1 MPFEFIDISK
11 QQKTHAFGKLNC
23 KNICLYIRLSMKI
36 KQRLQC
42 VYSAASFLNRVPESS
57 RILAQST
64 SEQALD
70 KLVGSSFETAKLMNN
85 DNMTTLLAIV
95 GDSEIIEFTIECVG
109 DVCEL
114 YYKNK
119 VIREKSSVG
128 DNSDNNIDVTI
139 FLSRMCIRLFVACI
153 THKLTEFLFDVV
165 FKT

>member
-1 MPFEFIDISK
+1 
-11 QQKTHAFGKLNC
+11 
-23 KNICLYIRLSMKI
+23 MKI
-36 KQRLQC
+36 KQRLRR
-42 VYSAASFLNRVPESS
+42 VYSAALFFNRLPESS

-95 GDSEIIEFTIECVG
+95 GDSEITEFTIECVG

-119 VIREKSSVG
+119 VIREK
-128 DNSDNNIDVTI
+128 
-139 FLSRMCIRLFVACI
+139 
-153 THKLTEFLFDVV
+153 K
-165 FKT
+165 